1 MAPRDRER
9 AEKLEREKRFDEAAR
24 AYIELGAF
32 PDAARMRM
40 ALGAW
45 RDAGELLLAA
55 LGEDVHRLGVAGA
68 LARKHALSAAIC
80 FERAGEAMR
89 AVELFVELGEP
100 GRAVA
105 ALEKAGDAIG
115 ALSLRARLEAAKR
128 PGLGPPRPSATP
140 PAAKPADRAR
150 NLEAAGRLEE
160 ALEAYSSLRLH
171 ADAARVAKQ
180 LGLFDRAAELFL
192 EVGLSLEA
200 AECFEACGDSARALD
215 ALLRAG
221 RDDPAYRDAAM
232 RAIAQSSSLNRL
244 DYRLDQ
250 FLRLFVL
257 TAPKSAEES
266 GSLVALGRL
275 FHRNGFLESAK
286 EVLARIPASD
296 PSSKEAKDLASIVE
310 AELSGSTMVYEK
322 IAKEDF
328 AFARTPRPADLPPL
342 PSLPPLPGDRTILDA
357 QIPRLSES
365 PLRGRVAKGA
375 PSKSSPPG
383 PIDNAAP
390 TYFGSSPPAPTHSV
404 PPPPVVR
411 GSPLTH
417 SAPIPPPRTS
427 LPPPPSVP
435 TAPTGPGGFVE
446 GARVAGR
453 YVLEKKIGQGGM
465 ALVFRAHDEEL
476 GQTIAMKVFV
486 QLIDDNAELL
496 RRFKH
501 ELLLSRRL
509 NHPNIL
515 RLYDI
520 GQHAGFRYITMELL
534 EGCDLKT
541 LIGRSVSLTTKVDV
555 LLQACAGFQ
564 AVHDAGVVHRD
575 VKPQNIFITTLGEL
589 KVMDFGIAKSSIVD
603 GQTVAGMVAGT
614 PNYMSPEQIS
624 GFSQVT
630 AAADLY
636 SLGVIAFELFT
647 GHLPFKDP
655 EMMRVLVKHMREP
668 PPSPRSLDP
677 NLPESI
683 ERLILKLLEKR
694 PEDRYPSC
702 RAVAEDLR
710 SIKSQLL
717 SSRPS

>member
-1 MAPRDRER
+1 M
-9 AEKLEREKRFDEAAR
+9 
-24 AYIELGAF
+24 
-32 PDAARMRM
+32 
-40 ALGAW
+40 
-45 RDAGELLLAA
+45 
-55 LGEDVHRLGVAGA
+55 
-68 LARKHALSAAIC
+68 
-80 FERAGEAMR
+80 
-89 AVELFVELGEP
+89 
-100 GRAVA
+100 
-105 ALEKAGDAIG
+105 
-115 ALSLRARLEAAKR
+115 
-128 PGLGPPRPSATP
+128 
-140 PAAKPADRAR
+140 
-150 NLEAAGRLEE
+150 
-160 ALEAYSSLRLH
+160 
-171 ADAARVAKQ
+171 
-180 LGLFDRAAELFL
+180 
-192 EVGLSLEA
+192 
-200 AECFEACGDSARALD
+200 
-215 ALLRAG
+215 
-221 RDDPAYRDAAM
+221 
-232 RAIAQSSSLNRL
+232 
-244 DYRLDQ
+244 
-250 FLRLFVL
+250 
-257 TAPKSAEES
+257 
-266 GSLVALGRL
+266 
-275 FHRNGFLESAK
+275 
-286 EVLARIPASD
+286 
-296 PSSKEAKDLASIVE
+296 
-310 AELSGSTMVYEK
+310 
-322 IAKEDF
+322 
-328 AFARTPRPADLPPL
+328 
-342 PSLPPLPGDRTILDA
+342 
-357 QIPRLSES
+357 
-365 PLRGRVAKGA
+365 
-375 PSKSSPPG
+375 
-383 PIDNAAP
+383 
-390 TYFGSSPPAPTHSV
+390 
-404 PPPPVVR
+404 
-411 GSPLTH
+411 
-417 SAPIPPPRTS
+417 
-427 LPPPPSVP
+427 
-435 TAPTGPGGFVE
+435 
-446 GARVAGR
+446 AGR